1 MNVLKFAVLFI
12 FYLMLPTGVLADT
25 KPTEKPATKPATK
38 VKTEKA
44 KPATPVKPAKKKA
57 NKAAVPATM
66 AKVETA

>member
-1 MNVLKFAVLFI
+1 MNVLKFVVLFI

-38 VKTEKA
+38 VKAEKA
-44 KPATPVKPAKKKA
+44 KP
-57 NKAAVPATM
+57 AVPATM